1 MPGAIRPPVIYKK
14 EVITMAALLA
24 RYQTALDK
32 IGTWRLLALPESVKS
47 VLMRTGDLEAKTQ
60 MLELIVEQLGL

>member
-1 MPGAIRPPVIYKK
+1 
-14 EVITMAALLA
+14 MAALLA

-32 IGTWRLLALPESVKS
+32 IGAWRLLALPESVKS

>member
-1 MPGAIRPPVIYKK
+1 
-14 EVITMAALLA
+14 MAALLA